1 MTPTFVNGVLVQD
14 PENTPKNQPSE
25 FSFAGAGSAH
35 GGEVT
40 DRSRQNKEFNTFQM
54 AALHAKENNGI
65 IKTDQVKKI
74 SKLTQM
80 I

>member
-25 FSFAGAGSAH
+25 FSFAGAGSAA

-40 DRSRQNKEFNTFQM
+40 DRSRQNKEFNTF
-54 AALHAKENNGI
+54 
-65 IKTDQVKKI
+65 
-74 SKLTQM
+74 
-80 I
+80 